1 LHTAH
6 GEQYGEQ
13 YGHTFHDRLE
23 EGESTLMDW
32 RNKQLRRHHMQGIDV
47 PPAYPPS
54 VKPTDT
60 SLGLD
65 EYERLNDPEVQE
77 IMNASPQQL
86 NSLEHKY
93 IKQRNRITS
102 LLSLINRKRR
112 LP

>member
-13 YGHTFHDRLE
+13 YGHTFHDRLRG
-23 EGESTLMDW
+23 GETALMDW
-32 RNKQLRRHHMQGIDV
+32 RNKQLRRHHMQGIEYK
-47 PPAYPPS
+47 PPTYP
-54 VKPTDT
+54 KPTDT

-77 IMNASPQQL
+77 ILNASLDQL
-86 NSLEHKY
+86 NRLEINY
-93 IKQRNRITS
+93 IKRRNRITS

-112 LP
+112 QP